1 MTCLSNYNFKICFI
15 VEIFSFLG
23 PLDKITWTADGQL
36 LAVSTVKGKVLHT
49 FTYCIE
55 QYIYIVIKLR
65 YLTIERFQSLNIIF
79 ISQRIK
85 FILFHHAH

>member
-49 FTYCIE
+49 FGFLY
-55 QYIYIVIKLR
+55 
-65 YLTIERFQSLNIIF
+65 
-79 ISQRIK
+79 
-85 FILFHHAH
+85 

>member
-1 MTCLSNYNFKICFI
+1 MTCLSNYNFKIWFI

-36 LAVSTVKGKVLHT
+36 LAVSTVKGKFYILLV
-49 FTYCIE
+49 FCIE

-65 YLTIERFQSLNIIF
+65 YLTI
-79 ISQRIK
+79 
-85 FILFHHAH
+85 